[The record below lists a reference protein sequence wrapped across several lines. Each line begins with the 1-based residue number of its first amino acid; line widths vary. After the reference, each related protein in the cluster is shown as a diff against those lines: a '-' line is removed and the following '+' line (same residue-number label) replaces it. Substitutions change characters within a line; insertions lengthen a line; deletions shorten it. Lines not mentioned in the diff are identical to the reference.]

1 MMIYA
6 SMCLMKASMVL
17 MPDSIN
23 FDQYCFHNETLKF
36 DVYTILSML

>member
-6 SMCLMKASMVL
+6 SMCRRKASMVL